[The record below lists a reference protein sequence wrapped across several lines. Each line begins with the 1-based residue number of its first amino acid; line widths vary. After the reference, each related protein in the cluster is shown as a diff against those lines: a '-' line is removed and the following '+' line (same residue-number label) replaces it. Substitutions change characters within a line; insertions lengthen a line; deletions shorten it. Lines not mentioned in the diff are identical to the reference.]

1 MKEQPRPTEVQHSK
15 PALVETKEPVQTKQ
29 LGRTLKG
36 IRVTKANNSTT
47 VFIVGDGAIIN
58 YKAFKLDQPA
68 RFVID
73 LLGVE
78 KTYSLKS
85 ILVKSG
91 EIKQMRIG

>member
-1 MKEQPRPTEVQHSK
+1 MQHSK

-47 VFIVGDGAIIN
+47 VFIVGEGAITN